1 MGFSE
6 SIARL
11 GLDATGCS
19 LRAGIFGAEPWTDAM
34 RDEIERR
41 MGLDAVDIYGLSEVL
56 GPLLPSLSDEIIDAI
71 RREVEPYR
79 RPLAGTFGRNV
90 RMGVEVALT
99 RFLQGGSDER
109 ASRPGGVEGLAGLGV
124 DEISVRGVVAAGSG
138 GGYLAMVQGPDNK
151 TFIVRAN
158 ARLLDG
164 TVKAVTAEG
173 LVILQEVNDPLSLVK
188 QKEVRKVLRG
198 LEEGK

>member
-1 MGFSE
+1 MTTLLLSTVLTLVAAQAPAA
-6 SIARL
+6 SAP
-11 GLDATGCS
+11 ATPASSAAASPAVPDGYAYNPEGRRDPFVS
-19 LRAGIFGAEPWTDAM
+19 LLR
-34 RDEIERR
+34 
-41 MGLDAVDIYGLSEVL
+41 
-56 GPLLPSLSDEIIDAI
+56 
-71 RREVEPYR
+71 
-79 RPLAGTFGRNV
+79 
-90 RMGVEVALT
+90 
-99 RFLQGGSDER
+99 GGSDDR
-109 ASRPGGVEGLAGLGV
+109 ASRPGGAEGLAGLGV

-188 QKEVRKVLRG
+188 QKEVRKMLRG

>member
-1 MGFSE
+1 MTTLLLSTVLTLVAAQAPAAPAGPGSAPAAASAPAVPDGYAYSPEGRRDPFV
-6 SIARL
+6 
-11 GLDATGCS
+11 S
-19 LRAGIFGAEPWTDAM
+19 LLR
-34 RDEIERR
+34 
-41 MGLDAVDIYGLSEVL
+41 
-56 GPLLPSLSDEIIDAI
+56 
-71 RREVEPYR
+71 
-79 RPLAGTFGRNV
+79 
-90 RMGVEVALT
+90 
-99 RFLQGGSDER
+99 GGSGDG
-109 ASRPGGVEGLAGLGV
+109 ASRQGGGVEGLAGLGV

-188 QKEVRKVLRG
+188 QKEVRKMLRG